1 MKKNLAYFI
10 TFAVGAAIGGYASW
24 QYAKKKYEALAQEE
38 IDSVKEAFS
47 HKETVANYVCN
58 NNDTMVKDFADI
70 VIKRVER
77 VKAQQI
83 VDTNSYR
90 SSEVDDNEDEVII
103 TSSADDYPSEDE
115 EHYSDKPYVISPAEF
130 GEKEEYETVSLI
142 YFADGVL
149 TNDDYDEVADIELT
163 VGRES
168 LNHFGEYEDDSV
180 FVRNDNNKCDYEIL
194 KDLRTF
200 SDVLAT
206 HPITYHRILG
216 D

>member
-47 HKETVANYVCN
+47 HKEAVANYVYN
-58 NNDTMVKDFADI
+58 NNETMIKDFADA
-70 VIKRVER
+70 VRKGVER
-77 VKAQQI
+77 LKAQQI
-83 VDTNSYR
+83 VSDNSYC
-90 SSEVDDNEDEVII
+90 SEEDNNDEDAVI
-103 TSSADDYPSEDE
+103 TSSTDDYPSDE
-115 EHYSDKPYVISPAEF
+115 ERYSDKPYVISPAEF
-130 GEKEEYETVSLI
+130 GEKEDYEPVSLI

-149 TNDDYDEVADIELT
+149 TDDDYVEVADIELT

-168 LNHFGEYEDDSV
+168 LNHFGEYEEDSV
-180 FVRNDNNKCDYEIL
+180 FVRNDVHKCDYEIL

-206 HPITYHRILG
+206 HPITYHGILG